1 MNWHFVR
8 KNLIILRF
16 DYDSAPVI
24 FETITLERKK
34 TKVLNTIIMSII
46 QNNFSVNLKMINFL
60 SPFTHLLLVRKNST
74 PWPQTVQFLA
84 ALHEK
89 IKANIHNLISINAFK
104 KYGQYFKQNCFIFFF
119 EFENC

>member
-46 QNNFSVNLKMINFL
+46 QNNF
-60 SPFTHLLLVRKNST
+60 
-74 PWPQTVQFLA
+74 
-84 ALHEK
+84 
-89 IKANIHNLISINAFK
+89 
-104 KYGQYFKQNCFIFFF
+104 
-119 EFENC
+119 